1 MKNRSLAVLSAA
13 ALAAAAAVSA
23 ADASGRPVVLRGAN
37 PVEINCVLATVND
50 VPVTLG
56 DVLFESW
63 EAESRVYAL
72 AAAEDIG
79 PMIADIRRRTLDE
92 LVDRRLLVMEFDRL
106 GQPVERRYVE
116 DALEHISR
124 RLGCRSRAELEER
137 AAFFHTGMAELRK
150 MAEERIKIEML
161 LNGLVYK
168 RADPTPREIAD
179 YISGHREE
187 YEVPERVRLSMIKLD
202 CDMPELEETA
212 EKIRAALAADPAP
225 ENFEFLAGNYSA
237 WHRESGGDVG
247 LIERSRL
254 RPEFAAALGDELSP
268 GMISPRIDIEDEG
281 VYFLLVREVVEA
293 EEPDWSLVRRQAG
306 EKLRA
311 AGRDEAVEKYLSGL
325 RNSAVIEYNA
335 GAVER
340 RDR

>member
-1 MKNRSLAVLSAA
+1 MMIRSFPAILAVVLAAASALSAA
-13 ALAAAAAVSA
+13 EAT
-23 ADASGRPVVLRGAN
+23 GRPVVLRGAN

-72 AAAEDIG
+72 AAAEDVG
-79 PMIADIRRRTLDE
+79 PMIADIRKQKLDE

-116 DALEHISR
+116 EALEHIAR

-137 AAFFHTGMAELRK
+137 AAFFHTGVPELRK

-168 RADPTPREIAD
+168 RADPTPREISE
-179 YISGHREE
+179 YIREHREE
-187 YEVPERVRLSMIKLD
+187 YAVPARVRLSMIKLD
-202 CDMPELEETA
+202 CDAPDMEETA
-212 EKIRAALAADPAP
+212 EKIQRALAADPAP
-225 ENFEFLAGNYSA
+225 ENFEFLAGKHSA

-247 LIERSRL
+247 MIERSRL
-254 RPEFAAALGDELSP
+254 RPEFAAALGEELRP
-268 GMISPRIDIEDEG
+268 GMISPRIDIEEEG
-281 VYFLLVREVVEA
+281 VYFLLVREVSDG
-293 EEPDWSLVRRQAG
+293 EEPDWAAVRRQAG
-306 EKLRA
+306 EKLRN
-311 AGRDEAVEKYLSGL
+311 AGRDEAVEQYLSGL
-325 RNSAVIEYNA
+325 RAAAVIEYNA
-335 GAVER
+335 GAVEPVER
-340 RDR
+340 